1 MANNSPQNVK
11 LGVCKVFYGGVD
23 LGFTKGGVEVTV
35 ETETHEVQ
43 VDQYGNTPI
52 NEYII
57 GRTVAVSV
65 PLAETTL
72 DNLIAIMP
80 GAKII
85 TDATTSGKSVVVPTG
100 VGTNLIDL
108 AKELILVPK
117 GVGGSLDNK
126 DAFRVPKAA
135 TPGAMSF
142 AYKLD
147 EERIFNCDF
156 KGYPTEEAG
165 AEVLFQVGE
174 VKLPV
179 VPKP

>member
-1 MANNSPQNVK
+1 MANNSPENVK
-11 LGVCKVFYGGVD
+11 LGVCKVFYDGVD

-52 NEYII
+52 NEYIM

-72 DNLIAIMP
+72 DNLVKIMP
-80 GAKII
+80 GAKLV
-85 TDATTSGKSVVVPTG
+85 TDAATSAKSVLVPTG
-100 VGTNLIDL
+100 VGTNLISM

-117 GVGGSLDNK
+117 GVGNTLDYK
-126 DAFRVPKAA
+126 DAVRVPKAA

-147 EERIFNCDF
+147 EERIFKCDF
-156 KGYPTEEAG
+156 KGYPVVEQD
-165 AEVLFQVGE
+165 AEVLYQVGE
-174 VKLPV
+174 IAPV

>member
-11 LGVCKVFYGGVD
+11 LGVCKVFYDGVD

-35 ETETHEVQ
+35 ETETHEVA

-57 GRTVAVSV
+57 GRTVGISV

-72 DNLIAIMP
+72 DNLVKIMP
-80 GAKII
+80 GATLV
-85 TDATTSGKSVVVPTG
+85 TDPVSSGKSVLVPTG
-100 VGTNLIDL
+100 VGTNLMDL

-117 GVGGSLDNK
+117 GVSGTLDNK

-142 AYKLD
+142 AYRLD

-156 KGYPTEEAG
+156 KGYPVQEDGT
-165 AEVLFQVGE
+165 EVLFQVGE
-174 VKLPV
+174 VTLPV
-179 VPKP
+179 IP